1 MSNPLKVLVIG
12 GVACGP
18 KVASRLKRIQ
28 PDADITIIEK
38 GDLLSYGACGL
49 PYFVEGLFSDIAHL
63 VNTPAGVPR
72 NPAFFNKVKG
82 VSVRSLCEATRILRD
97 EKLLEVKNLSDGT
110 TERLAYDKLVLATGG
125 TPFAPPIPGMDL
137 ENVTFMTHPDD
148 AENMP
153 RDIAQKGLGHAV
165 IVGAGFI
172 GVEMAGALIEYGLD
186 VTMVEMMDQV
196 MPGVLDADT
205 ALLGANHM
213 KENGVK
219 LVLGEKVVGLE
230 GDTKITGVRTDKQ
243 LIPADMVLIAVGTR
257 PNMKLA
263 QDAGL
268 ACSTGITVNEY
279 GQTDDPDIYA
289 GGDCASTQYIQ
300 PGYKEPLYVP
310 LGSTANKV
318 GRIIANHIAGLKVP
332 FAGISC
338 SGIVKAFDFTLGRTG
353 LNEKQV
359 KSMGIDYVTGT
370 CAGTDRPHYMP
381 GVQQITIKMIASK
394 SDRKVLGVQIVGKG
408 DVSKRLDVAATVIR
422 FGGTLEELTDI
433 DFGYA
438 PPFAPPLDPLAVAAH
453 LMINKLDGFA
463 NGISAEEAHKRIEG
477 GNVTV
482 LDVRSPDEVRESRL
496 PYDMAHIPLGA
507 LRTRAEELPRDRE
520 IITLCKISMRG
531 YEAQR
536 ILNAAG
542 FDRVS
547 FIEGGITAWPYGLT
561 TGDG

>member
-1 MSNPLKVLVIG
+1 MSKPMKVLVVG

-18 KVASRLKRIQ
+18 KVASRLKRIK

-49 PYFVEGLFSDIAHL
+49 PYFVEGLFSDIGHL

-72 NPAFFNKVKG
+72 NPEFFKSVKG
-82 VSVRSLCEATRILRD
+82 VSVRSLCEATRIFRD
-97 EKLLEVKNLSDGT
+97 EKKLEVKNLSDGT
-110 TERLAYDKLVLATGG
+110 TEHLEYDKLVLATGG
-125 TPFAPPIPGMDL
+125 SPFAPPIPGMDL
-137 ENVTFMTHPDD
+137 ENVTFMTHPKD

-172 GVEMAGALIEYGLD
+172 GVEMAGALIEYGMD

-196 MPGVLDADT
+196 MPGVLDADI

-213 KENGVK
+213 KEQGVD

-230 GDTKITGVRTDKQ
+230 GDKKVTGVRTDKQ
-243 LIPADMVLIAVGTR
+243 LISADLVLIAVGTR

-268 ACSTGITVNEY
+268 TCGTGITVNEF
-279 GQTDDPDIYA
+279 GQTSDPDIYA

-300 PGYKEPLYVP
+300 AGYDMPLYVP

-318 GRIIANHIAGLKVP
+318 GRIIANHIAGMEVP
-332 FAGISC
+332 FGGISC
-338 SGIVKAFDFTLGRTG
+338 SSIVKAFEMTLGRTG
-353 LNEKQV
+353 LSEKQA
-359 KSMGIDYVTGT
+359 KELGIDFITGV
-370 CAGTDRPHYMP
+370 CAGPDRPHYMP
-381 GVQQITIKMIASK
+381 GAQQIIVKMIASK
-394 SDRKVLGVQIVGKG
+394 SDRKLLGVQIAGKG

-438 PPFAPPLDPLAVAAH
+438 PPYAPPLDPLAVAAH
-453 LMINKLDGFA
+453 LMINKLDGIA
-463 NGISAEEAHKRIEG
+463 NGISAQEARSRIEQ
-477 GNVTV
+477 GNITL
-482 LDVRSPDEVRESRL
+482 LDVRSPDEIRESRL
-496 PYDMAHIPLGA
+496 PYDMVKIPLGA
-507 LRTRAEELPRDRE
+507 VRTRLEELPRDRE
-520 IITLCKISMRG
+520 IITLCKVSMRG

-542 FDRVS
+542 FDNVS
-547 FIEGGITAWPYGLT
+547 FIEGGITAWPYGLKS
-561 TGDG
+561 G